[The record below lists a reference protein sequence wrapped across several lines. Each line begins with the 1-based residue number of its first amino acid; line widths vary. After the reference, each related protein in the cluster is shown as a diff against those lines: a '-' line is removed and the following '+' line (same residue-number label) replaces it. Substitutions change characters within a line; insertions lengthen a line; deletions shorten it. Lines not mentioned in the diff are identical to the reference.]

1 MTTRTDFVTIK
12 VLNDE
17 QEAKLWNLRRF
28 LGTKRPP
35 LINPSSVAE
44 MQKDKVGRPM
54 RVLIAIQGYYGE
66 RMVENI
72 QRHAPANWKVNHITF
87 STGLPTIIDDADE
100 FLPHELPAAD
110 LLISLGED
118 PGVAQMI
125 PDMVKRSGARAVIAP
140 ADNRAWLPFGLARQ
154 IQRKLESMG
163 VDMVY
168 PVPFCT
174 LTENDS
180 QNPYVQEFARHFGRP
195 DVDIEF
201 YKDDRHRVGKVTVK
215 REAPCGSTRFVAGR
229 LVGTWFREAAEHA
242 GLLHHQFPCLAT
254 MAMDRE
260 FEDTLMHRAGN
271 ILKQTVQQSI
281 KDTGLDRYSV

>member
-1 MTTRTDFVTIK
+1 MKSREIPGDKETHPHHNPLQGGEMEK
-12 VLNDE
+12 DE
-17 QEAKLWNLRRF
+17 AGSSMRI
-28 LGTKRPP
+28 
-35 LINPSSVAE
+35 LI
-44 MQKDKVGRPM
+44 G
-54 RVLIAIQGYYGE
+54 IQGYYGE

-87 STGLPTIIDDADE
+87 PAGLPAIIDDTDE
-100 FLPHELPAAD
+100 FLPRELPAAD
-110 LLISLGED
+110 LLISLGEH
-118 PGVAQMI
+118 PGVAQII

-140 ADNRAWLPFGLARQ
+140 ADNRAWLPVGLARQ

-174 LTENDS
+174 LTEDDS
-180 QNPYVQEFARHFGRP
+180 QNPYIQEFARHFGRP

-201 YKDDRHRVGKVTVK
+201 YEDDRHRIGKVTVK
-215 REAPCGSTRFVAGR
+215 REAPCGSTRFVADR
-229 LVGTWFREAAEHA
+229 LVGVWFREAAEQA
-242 GLLHHQFPCLAT
+242 GLLHHQFPCMAT

-271 ILKQTVQQSI
+271 MLKQTVQQSI
-281 KDTGLDRYSV
+281 KDAGLTRYSV

>member
-1 MTTRTDFVTIK
+1 MKSRETHSSNEETDFQHSPPPA
-12 VLNDE
+12 DE
-17 QEAKLWNLRRF
+17 RAKEE
-28 LGTKRPP
+28 
-35 LINPSSVAE
+35 VA
-44 MQKDKVGRPM
+44 GPIRI
-54 RVLIAIQGYYGE
+54 LIAIQGYYGE

-72 QRHAPANWKVNHITF
+72 RRHARANWEVNHITLP
-87 STGLPTIIDDADE
+87 TGLPAIIDEPDE
-100 FLPHELPAAD
+100 FLPRELPAAD
-110 LLISLGED
+110 LLISLGEH

-125 PDMVKRSGARAVIAP
+125 PDMVRRTGARAVIAP
-140 ADNRAWLPFGLARQ
+140 ADSRAWLPFGLARQ
-154 IQRKLESMG
+154 IKQKLESMG

-180 QNPYVQEFARHFGRP
+180 QNPYIREFARHFGRP

-201 YKDDRHRVGKVTVK
+201 YHDDRHRIGKIAIK
-215 REAPCGSTRFVAGR
+215 REAPCGSTRFVADH
-229 LVGTWFREAAEHA
+229 LVGVWFREGAEQA

-271 ILKQTVQQSI
+271 VLKQTVQQSI
-281 KDTGLDRYSV
+281 KDAGLDRYSV

>member
-1 MTTRTDFVTIK
+1 
-12 VLNDE
+12 
-17 QEAKLWNLRRF
+17 
-28 LGTKRPP
+28 
-35 LINPSSVAE
+35 
-44 MQKDKVGRPM
+44 M

-72 QRHAPANWKVNHITF
+72 RRHSPPDWEVNHVTLPA
-87 STGLPTIIDDADE
+87 GLPAIIDDADE
-100 FLPHELPAAD
+100 FLPRELPAAD
-110 LLISLGED
+110 LLISLGEH

-154 IQRKLESMG
+154 IKQKLESMG

-174 LTENDS
+174 LAEDDS
-180 QNPYVQEFARHFGRP
+180 QNLYIQDFARQFGRP
-195 DVDIEF
+195 QVDIEF
-201 YKDDRHRVGKVTVK
+201 YEDDRHRVGKVTVK
-215 REAPCGSTRFVAGR
+215 REAPCGSTRFVADH
-229 LVGTWFREAAEHA
+229 LVGVWFREAPEQA

-254 MAMDRE
+254 MVVDRE

-271 ILKQTVQQSI
+271 MLKQTVQQSI
-281 KDTGLDRYSV
+281 KDAGLDRYSV

>member
-1 MTTRTDFVTIK
+1 MEPPEIPGDKDTHPHHNPPQGV
-12 VLNDE
+12 E
-17 QEAKLWNLRRF
+17 
-28 LGTKRPP
+28 TKKER
-35 LINPSSVAE
+35 VR
-44 MQKDKVGRPM
+44 RPM
-54 RVLIAIQGYYGE
+54 RILIAIQGYYGE

-72 QRHAPANWKVNHITF
+72 QRHAPANWKVNHITLP
-87 STGLPTIIDDADE
+87 TGLPAIIDDADE
-100 FLPHELPAAD
+100 FLPPELPAAD
-110 LLISLGED
+110 LLISLGEH

-125 PDMVKRSGARAVIAP
+125 PDMVKRSGAKAVIAP

-180 QNPYVQEFARHFGRP
+180 QNPYVQEFAKYFGRP
-195 DVDIEF
+195 NVDIQF
-201 YKDDRHRVGKVTVK
+201 YEDDRHRIGKVTVK
-215 REAPCGSTRFVAGR
+215 REAPCGSTRFVADR
-229 LVGTWFREAAEHA
+229 LVGVWFREATEQA
-242 GLLHHQFPCLAT
+242 GLLHHQFPCMAT

-271 ILKQTVQQSI
+271 MLKQTVQQSI
-281 KDTGLDRYSV
+281 KDAGLDRYSV

>member
-1 MTTRTDFVTIK
+1 MKSQQTATNKETHRHH
-12 VLNDE
+12 
-17 QEAKLWNLRRF
+17 
-28 LGTKRPP
+28 
-35 LINPSSVAE
+35 NPSSAGKMKE
-44 MQKDKVGRPM
+44 DEVGRPM

-72 QRHAPANWKVNHITF
+72 EHQAPANWEVNRVTF
-87 STGLPTIIDDADE
+87 PTGLPAIIDDADE
-100 FLPHELPAAD
+100 FLPRELPGAD

-125 PDMVKRSGARAVIAP
+125 PDMVKRSGAKAVIAP
-140 ADNRAWLPFGLARQ
+140 ADNRSWLPFGLARQ
-154 IQRKLESMG
+154 VQRKLESMG

-180 QNPYVQEFARHFGRP
+180 QNPYIQEFAGHFGRP
-195 DVDIEF
+195 DVAIEF
-201 YKDDRHRVGKVTVK
+201 YEDDRHRIGKVTVK
-215 REAPCGSTRFVAGR
+215 REAPCGSTRFVADR
-229 LVGTWFREAAEHA
+229 LVRVWFREATEQA
-242 GLLHHQFPCLAT
+242 GLLHHQFPCMAT

-271 ILKQTVQQSI
+271 MLKQTVQQSI
-281 KDTGLDRYSV
+281 KNAGLDRHSV

>member
-1 MTTRTDFVTIK
+1 MK
-12 VLNDE
+12 S
-17 QEAKLWNLRRF
+17 QEIPGNEE
-28 LGTKRPP
+28 THPHHS
-35 LINPSSVAE
+35 PSSAGEVGKYE
-44 MQKDKVGRPM
+44 HGRPM
-54 RVLIAIQGYYGE
+54 RILIAIQGYYGE

-72 QRHAPANWKVNHITF
+72 RRHSPANWDVNHVTLPA
-87 STGLPTIIDDADE
+87 GLPSIIDDADE
-100 FLPHELPAAD
+100 FLPRELPAAD
-110 LLISLGED
+110 LLISLGEH

-154 IQRKLESMG
+154 VQQKLTSVG

-180 QNPYVQEFARHFGRP
+180 QNPYIREFARRFGRP

-201 YKDDRHRVGKVTVK
+201 YKDDRHRIGKVAVK
-215 REAPCGSTRFVAGR
+215 REAPCGSTRFVGDH
-229 LVGTWFREAAEHA
+229 LVGIWFREAAEQA

-260 FEDTLMHRAGN
+260 FQDTLMHRAGN
-271 ILKQTVQQSI
+271 MLKQTVQQSI
-281 KDTGLDRYSV
+281 KDAGLDRYSV